1 MRRRYGFILGV
12 SALAVTLSFVPCVVA
27 QMDAPAD
34 IHSGSTLKE
43 KTNDTAVTEKVQAAL
58 TRDKNTS
65 GAVDAIHVQ
74 THGGVVTLT
83 GDVAAQTIAEH
94 AQMVVARLPEV
105 RDVVNDL

>member
-43 KTNDTAVTEKVQAAL
+43 KTNDTAVTAKVQAAL

-65 GAVDAIHVQ
+65 GAADAIHLQ
-74 THGGVVTLT
+74 THGGVVT
-83 GDVAAQTIAEH
+83 GDVAFAGY
-94 AQMVVARLPEV
+94 R
-105 RDVVNDL
+105 